1 MTLVKPRTKA
11 DIRAASILYATSAPH
26 GPWRAPLALL
36 HSTTSSLTPLTAA
49 MYDTTLQGGMGGMGG
64 MGMMNPMMMVSIA
77 PSTLGST
84 MACWLHLRSD

>member
-26 GPWRAPLALL
+26 APYHAPLALL

-49 MYDTTLQGGMGGMGG
+49 MYDTTLQGGMGGVGG
-64 MGMMNPMMMVSIA
+64 MGMMNPMMMVSTA
-77 PSTLGST
+77 PSTLASA
-84 MACWLHLRSD
+84 MAFCLHLRSD